1 MRISTFI
8 YSLKQGL
15 KNIKRNKLFSLASVG
30 TISACIF
37 LLGMFYSILSNFSYI
52 VSETEKKV
60 CITVFFDEGIEQA
73 RIDEIGEIIRKRVEV
88 AKIEFTTAEEAWEEF
103 KVEYFAEAPEL
114 AEGFADDNPLANSA
128 YYDVYLN
135 DVSMQAELKDYIKG
149 MEGVRKVNA
158 SEVVASTL
166 TDFGHIV
173 SYISIAVIVV
183 LLAVGIFLISN
194 TVMIGIAVRKEEIG
208 IMKLIGATDFFIRVP
223 FIVEG
228 IIIGV
233 VGAIIP
239 LVALFFLYKNV
250 IIYLI
255 KEFQTISNQSMF
267 LEVGDVFHV
276 MVPAALLIGAGIG
289 FIGSMITIRKHL
301 KV

>member
-1 MRISTFI
+1 MRFSTFI

-30 TISACIF
+30 TIAACIF
-37 LLGMFYSILSNFSYI
+37 LLGMFYAILANFSYI
-52 VSETEKKV
+52 VGETEKKV
-60 CITVFFDEGIEQA
+60 CITVFFNEGVEQA
-73 RIDEIGEIIRKRVEV
+73 KIDEIGETIKKRAEV

-103 KVEYFAEAPEL
+103 KVDYFADAPEL
-114 AEGFADDNPLANSA
+114 AEGFAEDNPLANSA
-128 YYDVYLN
+128 YYEVYLN
-135 DVSMQAELKDYIKG
+135 DVSMQSTLKEYIEDL
-149 MEGVRKVNA
+149 EGVRKVNG

-173 SYISIAVIVV
+173 SYISVAVIVI

-228 IIIGV
+228 IIIGL

-239 LVALFFLYKNV
+239 LIALFFLYKNV

-255 KEFQTISNQSMF
+255 REFQTISNQSVF
-267 LEVGDVFHV
+267 LEVGQVFNV
-276 MVPAALLIGAGIG
+276 MVPFSLLIGAGIG
-289 FIGSMITIRKHL
+289 FVGSMITIRKHL
-301 KV
+301 RV

>member
-1 MRISTFI
+1 MRFSTFI

-30 TISACIF
+30 TIAACIF
-37 LLGMFYSILSNFSYI
+37 LLGMFYAILANFSYI
-52 VSETEKKV
+52 VGETEKKV
-60 CITVFFDEGIEQA
+60 CITVFFNEGVEQA
-73 RIDEIGEIIRKRVEV
+73 KIDEIGETIKKRAEV

-103 KVEYFAEAPEL
+103 KVDYFADAPEL
-114 AEGFADDNPLANSA
+114 AEGFAEDNPLANSA
-128 YYDVYLN
+128 YYEVYLN
-135 DVSMQAELKDYIKG
+135 DVSMQSTLKEYIEDL
-149 MEGVRKVNA
+149 EGVRKVNG

-173 SYISIAVIVV
+173 SYISVAVIVI

-228 IIIGV
+228 IIIGL

-239 LVALFFLYKNV
+239 LIALFFLYKNV

-255 KEFQTISNQSMF
+255 REFQTISNQSVF
-267 LEVGDVFHV
+267 LEVGQVFNV
-276 MVPAALLIGAGIG
+276 MVPFALLIGAGIG
-289 FIGSMITIRKHL
+289 FVGSMITIRKHL
-301 KV
+301 RV